1 MYNLKEIGE
10 FLKSSR
16 INNGVSIE
24 EAAEDLNFSVTQ
36 LENIEDGNIRAF
48 KDVFALRELVK
59 EYGKYLGEE
68 TDNIVDEF
76 NDFMFEHT
84 SKISL
89 DDILEARRLANQKDQ
104 EEQNK
109 IVSPYTRIRTPK
121 IRLDKI
127 KIKPLLITIIIVLIL
142 FISLFTWFHNQ
153 NQKDVVSSELMG
165 EKMEDVYEFAY

>member
-1 MYNLKEIGE
+1 MKEIGE

-59 EYGKYLGEE
+59 EYGKYLGVE
-68 TDNIVDEF
+68 TDSSVDEF

-104 EEQNK
+104 EEKNK

>member
-1 MYNLKEIGE
+1 MKEIGE

-59 EYGKYLGEE
+59 EYGKYLGVE
-68 TDNIVDEF
+68 TDSIVDEF

-104 EEQNK
+104 EEKNK

-153 NQKDVVSSELMG
+153 NQKDVVSSELMKK
-165 EKMEDVYEFAY
+165 KMEDVYEFAY

>member
-1 MYNLKEIGE
+1 MKELGEHLKET
-10 FLKSSR
+10 R
-16 INNGVSIE
+16 IKHGVSLE
-24 EAAEDLNFSVTQ
+24 EAASDLNVSTDL
-36 LENIEDGNIRAF
+36 LENLESANTKAF
-48 KDVFALRELVK
+48 KDVYDIKKIIK
-59 EYGKYLGEE
+59 EYAKYLGLDE
-68 TDNIVDEF
+68 VKVQDEF
-76 NDFMFEHT
+76 NDFLFEHT

-104 EEQNK
+104 EEKNK

>member
-1 MYNLKEIGE
+1 MKEIGE

-59 EYGKYLGEE
+59 EYGKYLGVE
-68 TDNIVDEF
+68 TDSIVDEF

>member
-1 MYNLKEIGE
+1 M
-10 FLKSSR
+10 
-16 INNGVSIE
+16 
-24 EAAEDLNFSVTQ
+24 
-36 LENIEDGNIRAF
+36 
-48 KDVFALRELVK
+48 VK
-59 EYGKYLGEE
+59 EYGKYLGVE
-68 TDNIVDEF
+68 TDSIVDEF

-104 EEQNK
+104 EEKNK

-121 IRLDKI
+121 IRLDKIKI

>member
-1 MYNLKEIGE
+1 MKEIGE

-16 INNGVSIE
+16 INNDVSIE

-59 EYGKYLGEE
+59 EYGKYLGVE

-104 EEQNK
+104 EEKNK

>member
-1 MYNLKEIGE
+1 MKEIGE

-48 KDVFALRELVK
+48 KDVFTLRELVK
-59 EYGKYLGEE
+59 EYGKYLGVE
-68 TDNIVDEF
+68 TDSIVDEF

-104 EEQNK
+104 EEKNK

-153 NQKDVVSSELMG
+153 NQKDVISSELMG

>member
-1 MYNLKEIGE
+1 MKEIGE

-24 EAAEDLNFSVTQ
+24 QAAEDLNFSVTQ

-59 EYGKYLGEE
+59 EYGKYLGVE
-68 TDNIVDEF
+68 TDSIVDEF

-104 EEQNK
+104 EEKNK

-121 IRLDKI
+121 ICLDKI

>member
-1 MYNLKEIGE
+1 LKEIGE

-59 EYGKYLGEE
+59 EYGKYLGVE
-68 TDNIVDEF
+68 TDSIVDEF

>member
-1 MYNLKEIGE
+1 MKELGEHLKET
-10 FLKSSR
+10 R
-16 INNGVSIE
+16 IKHGVSLE
-24 EAAEDLNFSVTQ
+24 EAASDLNVSTDL
-36 LENIEDGNIRAF
+36 LENLESANTKAF
-48 KDVFALRELVK
+48 KDVYDIKKIIK
-59 EYGKYLGEE
+59 EYAKYLGLDE
-68 TDNIVDEF
+68 VKVQDEF
-76 NDFMFEHT
+76 NDFLFEHT

-104 EEQNK
+104 EEKNK

-142 FISLFTWFHNQ
+142 FISLFAWFHNQ

>member
-1 MYNLKEIGE
+1 MKEIGE

-24 EAAEDLNFSVTQ
+24 EAADDLNLSVTQ
-36 LENIEDGNIRAF
+36 IENIEEGNTRAF
-48 KDVFALRELVK
+48 KDLYALKNLVK
-59 EYGKYLGEE
+59 EYGKYLGVE
-68 TDNIVDEF
+68 TDSILDEF

-104 EEQNK
+104 EEKNK

-127 KIKPLLITIIIVLIL
+127 KIKL
-142 FISLFTWFHNQ
+142 
-153 NQKDVVSSELMG
+153 
-165 EKMEDVYEFAY
+165 

>member
-1 MYNLKEIGE
+1 MKEIGE

-59 EYGKYLGEE
+59 EYGKYLGVE

-153 NQKDVVSSELMG
+153 NQKDVVSSELIG

>member
-1 MYNLKEIGE
+1 MKEIGE

-59 EYGKYLGEE
+59 EYGKYLGVE
-68 TDNIVDEF
+68 TDSIVDEF

-89 DDILEARRLANQKDQ
+89 DDILEARRLANQNDQ
-104 EEQNK
+104 EEKNK

>member
-1 MYNLKEIGE
+1 MKEIGE

-59 EYGKYLGEE
+59 EYGKYLGVE
-68 TDNIVDEF
+68 TDSIVDEF

-104 EEQNK
+104 EEKNK

-121 IRLDKI
+121 IHLDKI

>member
-1 MYNLKEIGE
+1 MKEIGE

-59 EYGKYLGEE
+59 EYGKYLGVE
-68 TDNIVDEF
+68 TDSIVDEF

-104 EEQNK
+104 EEKNK

-127 KIKPLLITIIIVLIL
+127 KIKPLLVTIIIVLIL

-165 EKMEDVYEFAY
+165 EKMEDVYEITY

>member
-1 MYNLKEIGE
+1 MKEIGE

-59 EYGKYLGEE
+59 EYGKYLGVE
-68 TDNIVDEF
+68 TDSIVDEF

-89 DDILEARRLANQKDQ
+89 DDILEARRLANQRDQ
-104 EEQNK
+104 EEKNK

>member
-1 MYNLKEIGE
+1 MKEIGE

-59 EYGKYLGEE
+59 EYGKYLGVE
-68 TDNIVDEF
+68 TDSIVDEF

-104 EEQNK
+104 EEKNK

-153 NQKDVVSSELMG
+153 NKKDVVSSELMG

>member
-1 MYNLKEIGE
+1 MKEIGE

-48 KDVFALRELVK
+48 KDVFVLRELVK
-59 EYGKYLGEE
+59 EYGKYLGVE
-68 TDNIVDEF
+68 TDSIVDEF

-104 EEQNK
+104 EEKNK

-165 EKMEDVYEFAY
+165 EKMEDVYEFTY

>member
-1 MYNLKEIGE
+1 MKEIGE

-59 EYGKYLGEE
+59 EYGKYLGVE
-68 TDNIVDEF
+68 TDSIVDEF

-104 EEQNK
+104 EEKNK

-153 NQKDVVSSELMG
+153 NQKDVVSSELME
-165 EKMEDVYEFAY
+165 EKMEDVYEFTY

>member
-1 MYNLKEIGE
+1 VYNLKEIGE

-59 EYGKYLGEE
+59 EYGKYLGVE
-68 TDNIVDEF
+68 TDSIVDEF

-104 EEQNK
+104 EEKNK

>member
-1 MYNLKEIGE
+1 MKEIGE

-59 EYGKYLGEE
+59 EYGKYLGVE
-68 TDNIVDEF
+68 TDSIVDEF

-104 EEQNK
+104 EEKNK

-127 KIKPLLITIIIVLIL
+127 KIKPFLITIIIVLIL

>member
-1 MYNLKEIGE
+1 MKEIGE

-59 EYGKYLGEE
+59 EYGKYLGVE
-68 TDNIVDEF
+68 TDSIVDEF

-104 EEQNK
+104 EEKNK
-109 IVSPYTRIRTPK
+109 IVSPYTMIRTPK

-153 NQKDVVSSELMG
+153 NKKDVVSSELMG

>member
-59 EYGKYLGEE
+59 EYGKYLGVE
-68 TDNIVDEF
+68 TDSIVDEF

-104 EEQNK
+104 EEKNK

>member
-1 MYNLKEIGE
+1 MKEIGE

-59 EYGKYLGEE
+59 EYGKYLGVE
-68 TDNIVDEF
+68 TDSIVDEF

-104 EEQNK
+104 EEKNK

-121 IRLDKI
+121 IRFDKI

>member
-1 MYNLKEIGE
+1 MKEIGE

-59 EYGKYLGEE
+59 EYGKYLGVE
-68 TDNIVDEF
+68 TDSIVDEF

-104 EEQNK
+104 EEKNK

-153 NQKDVVSSELMG
+153 NRKDVVSSELMG
-165 EKMEDVYEFAY
+165 EKMDAVYECTY

>member
-1 MYNLKEIGE
+1 MKELGEHLKET
-10 FLKSSR
+10 R
-16 INNGVSIE
+16 IKHGVSLE
-24 EAAEDLNFSVTQ
+24 EAASDLNVSTDL
-36 LENIEDGNIRAF
+36 LENLESANTKAF
-48 KDVFALRELVK
+48 KDVYDIKKIIK
-59 EYGKYLGEE
+59 EYAKYLGLDE
-68 TDNIVDEF
+68 VKVQDEF
-76 NDFMFEHT
+76 NDFLFEHT

-104 EEQNK
+104 EEKNK

-153 NQKDVVSSELMG
+153 NQKDVISSELMG

>member
-1 MYNLKEIGE
+1 MKEIGE

-59 EYGKYLGEE
+59 EYGKYLGVE